1 MVKTKS
7 GELSTESIAKA
18 NRQRIAAEK
27 GRQYLAE
34 VERKA
39 SAVRDDMAR
48 LRALREAEE
57 MRRRQAQPPADPPKT
72 GKSNVA
78 PKRAKTLN
86 TKTG

>member
-1 MVKTKS
+1 VVKTKS

-39 SAVRDDMAR
+39 NAVRDNMAR

-57 MRRRQAQPPADPPKT
+57 MRRREAQPPPGSTHKP
-72 GKSNVA
+72 GKSKVA
-78 PKRAKTLN
+78 RKQAKR
-86 TKTG
+86 